1 MLKLTKKSDYGLI
14 AMKHLAELSP
24 HHAGREGGPTQVS
37 CSAKDLADA
46 HGIPQ
51 ELLAKI
57 LQRLV
62 KAGLLI
68 SQHGT
73 NGGYVLARDAA
84 AISAFQVIQA
94 IEGPP
99 FITACVSTRGCGRTE
114 HCTVREP
121 LQKVRQSIEEVLSRI
136 TISDL
141 KESGHESELVSFN

>member
-14 AMKHLAELSP
+14 AMKHLAE
-24 HHAGREGGPTQVS
+24 TQVS

-46 HGIPQ
+46 HRIPQ

-62 KAGLLI
+62 RAGLLV
-68 SQHGT
+68 SQHGA

-84 AISAFQVIQA
+84 EISAMQVIQA
-94 IEGPP
+94 IEGPL
-99 FITACVSTRGCGRTE
+99 FITSCVSTRGCGRTE
-114 HCTVREP
+114 RCTVREP
-121 LQKVRQSIEEVLSRI
+121 LQKVRHSIEEVLSRL

-141 KESGHESELVSFN
+141 KESGHDAELVTLN

>member
-14 AMKHLAELSP
+14 AMKHLAEV
-24 HHAGREGGPTQVS
+24 QVS

-46 HGIPQ
+46 HSIPQ

-57 LQRLV
+57 LQRLAR
-62 KAGLLI
+62 AGLLV

-99 FITACVSTRGCGRTE
+99 FITACVSTRGCGRTDR
-114 HCTVREP
+114 CTVREP
-121 LQKVRQSIEEVLSRI
+121 LQKVRQGIEEVLSRL

-141 KESGHESELVSFN
+141 KDSRTDTATELVKLN

>member
-14 AMKHLAELSP
+14 AMKHLAESS
-24 HHAGREGGPTQVS
+24 GS

-46 HGIPQ
+46 HAIPP

-62 KAGLLI
+62 KAGLLA
-68 SQHGT
+68 SHHGT
-73 NGGYVLARDAA
+73 NGGYVLARDAG

-94 IEGPP
+94 IEGPL
-99 FITACVSTRGCGRTE
+99 FITSCVSTRGCGRTE
-114 HCTVREP
+114 RCTVREP
-121 LQKVRQSIEEVLSRI
+121 LQKVRLGIEEVLSRL

-141 KESGHESELVSFN
+141 KDSKEEHELITLN

>member
-14 AMKHLAELSP
+14 AMKHLAEVQ
-24 HHAGREGGPTQVS
+24 AS

-46 HGIPQ
+46 HGVPQ

-57 LQRLV
+57 LQRLA
-62 KAGLLI
+62 KAGLLV

-84 AISAFQVIQA
+84 LISAFQVIQA
-94 IEGPP
+94 IEGPL
-99 FITACVSTRGCGRTE
+99 FMTSCVSTRGCGRTDR
-114 HCTVREP
+114 CTVREP
-121 LQKVRQSIEEVLSRI
+121 LQKVRQGIEEVLSRL

-141 KESGHESELVSFN
+141 KHTHSEPELVNLN

>member
-1 MLKLTKKSDYGLI
+1 MLKLTKRSDYGLI
-14 AMKHLAELSP
+14 AMKHLAEVQ
-24 HHAGREGGPTQVS
+24 AS

-57 LQRLV
+57 LQRLA
-62 KAGLLI
+62 KAGLLV

-73 NGGYVLARDAA
+73 NGGYVLAREAA

-94 IEGPP
+94 IEGPL
-99 FITACVSTRGCGRTE
+99 FITSCVSTRGCGQTDR
-114 HCTVREP
+114 CTVREP
-121 LQKVRQSIEEVLSRI
+121 LQQVRQGIEQVLTRL

-141 KESGHESELVSFN
+141 KDSGSPAELVKLH